1 MSGRPDHHA
10 RTARGAGPPAAGSA
24 AAFLW
29 LAPWLTGFAVFLLVP
44 AAMSA
49 YYAMTDYSLL
59 EPPVWI
65 GAANFAEL
73 WHDPLF
79 WRACRNTV
87 YYATVSVTL
96 GAVLSLC
103 VAVLLE
109 THVRG
114 RGLARAIIFLP
125 TLVPL
130 VAAALAW
137 SLMYNPE
144 AGLANRALA
153 TIGLPK
159 INWLGE
165 ARWAMPALII
175 MGLWNIGTAVV
186 IYSAALR
193 DVPRALYEAAEIDGV
208 SRLGRL
214 WHVSIP
220 CISPTIL
227 FNVMISIIWSL
238 QVFGAPQIMT
248 EGGPDHA
255 TYVYQLSVYEHAF
268 RYGRM
273 GYASAMAWLQLLA
286 TLGIAALTLA
296 MSRRFVHHRGAA

>member
-1 MSGRPDHHA
+1 MKA
-10 RTARGAGPPAAGSA
+10 RRASPGSFAAY
-24 AAFLW
+24 LW
-29 LAPWLTGFAVFLLVP
+29 VAPWLTGFAVFLLVP
-44 AAMSA
+44 AGLSA

-65 GAANFAEL
+65 GWRNFIEL

-79 WRACRNTV
+79 WKACRNTA
-87 YYATVSVTL
+87 YYAAASVTL
-96 GAVLSLC
+96 GAALSLA

-109 THVRG
+109 AHVRG
-114 RGLARAIIFLP
+114 RGIARAVIFLP

-130 VAAALAW
+130 VSAALAW

-144 AGLANRALA
+144 AGLVNRVLA
-153 TIGLPK
+153 AVGLPK

-165 ARWAMPALII
+165 AIWAMPALII

-208 SRLGRL
+208 SRFGRL
-214 WHVSIP
+214 VHVSIP
-220 CISPTIL
+220 CISPAIL

-255 TYVYQLSVYEHAF
+255 TYVYQLSVYENAF

-286 TLGIAALTLA
+286 TLAIAALTLA
-296 MSRRFVHHRGAA
+296 LSRRFVHHRGAA

>member
-1 MSGRPDHHA
+1 MNGRPRNLAHPA
-10 RTARGAGPPAAGSA
+10 RIAGLSA
-24 AAFLW
+24 AWLY
-29 LAPWLTGFAVFLLVP
+29 LAPWLAGFVLFLLVP
-44 AAMSA
+44 GAMSA
-49 YYAMTDYSLL
+49 YYAFTDYSLL
-59 EPPVWI
+59 EPPVWV

-73 WHDPLF
+73 WRDPLF
-79 WRACRNTV
+79 WKAVRNTA
-87 YYATVSVTL
+87 YYAAASVAL
-96 GAVLSLC
+96 GSVLALA

-109 THVRG
+109 SHVRG
-114 RGLARAIIFLP
+114 RGVARAVIFLP

-144 AGLANRALA
+144 AGLVNRALA
-153 TIGLPK
+153 LVGVRGP
-159 INWLGE
+159 NWLGE
-165 ARWAMPALII
+165 ARWAMPALIL
-175 MGLWNIGTAVV
+175 MGLWNIGTAMVV
-186 IYSAALR
+186 YSAALR

-208 SRLGRL
+208 SRMGRL

-220 CISPTIL
+220 CVSPAIL

-255 TYVYQLSVYEHAF
+255 TYVYQLSIYENAF

-286 TLGIAALTLA
+286 TLGIAGLTLA
-296 MSRRFVHHRGAA
+296 LSRRLVHYRAA